1 MKVLF
6 TSKVALTF
14 AEFVFNKI
22 ISEFGWTKLESYL
35 SEGVNPVNEKS
46 LKIRSLD
53 IKLTNLFYVSESPAT
68 LAELSKGGSN
78 RYNLNPIFESDNLY
92 CYFGSEWGYNSSKL
106 NLDLLKLQKF
116 VNSEFGNIFNIELNE
131 SPKSFTF
138 IENQNKDFPKIGR
151 NNIYHSILSANNK
164 IYFGCPGTG
173 KSYKMEKDTEGS
185 KSYETTFHPEY
196 DYAAFV
202 GSYKPIMKDEK
213 IHYAF
218 TPQVFTKACVE
229 AYKKPDKNIVLKI
242 EEINRGNCAMIF
254 GDIFQLLDRHP
265 SGESKYE
272 ITPDA
277 DLAAY
282 LKEELG
288 DKFTGK
294 LKLPRNLSIYAT
306 MNTSDQS
313 LFPMDSAFKRR
324 WEWEYVPIDL
334 EKADTMI
341 FVANGKNYN
350 WADFLKKVNKR
361 IYDITESED
370 KQIGTFFVSGEPLIE
385 PEQFKTKVMFYL
397 WYDVFKNEI
406 ESEHNIFK
414 DKDGEKI
421 TFTDLFHKEKG
432 DTNLETILTKLGLEA
447 IPTSIKEVITAEQ
460 VN

>member
-6 TSKVALTF
+6 TAKKVITF

-22 ISEFGWTKLESYL
+22 ISEFGWERLESYL
-35 SEGVNPVNEKS
+35 SEGVNTVNEKS
-46 LKIRSLD
+46 LKISS
-53 IKLTNLFYVSESPAT
+53 INAKLTNLFYVSEKSAT
-68 LAELSKGGSN
+68 KEELSKSGFL
-78 RYNLNPIFESDNLY
+78 RYNTIPIFQSDNLY
-92 CYFGSEWGYNSSKL
+92 CYLSSEWGYQGTKL
-106 NLDLLKLQKF
+106 NLELVNLQKF
-116 VNSEFGNIFNIELNE
+116 VNLEFGDIFNIELDE
-131 SPKSFTF
+131 ASKTYVF
-138 IENQNKDFPKIGR
+138 IENQNKDFSKIDKK
-151 NNIYHSILSANNK
+151 NIYDSILSANNK

-173 KSYKMEKDTEGS
+173 KSYKMEKDTEGA

-202 GSYKPIMKDEK
+202 GSYKPIMKDGK

-218 TPQVFTKACVE
+218 TPQVFTKAYVE
-229 AYKKPDKNIVLKI
+229 AYNKPEKNIILKI

-265 SGESKYE
+265 SGESKYA
-272 ITPDA
+272 ITPDV

-288 DKFTGK
+288 DKFTEK
-294 LKLPRNLSIYAT
+294 LKLPNNLSIYAT

-334 EKADTMI
+334 ETANTMT

-350 WADFLKKVNKR
+350 WADFLKKVNER
-361 IYDITESED
+361 IYKITESED
-370 KQIGTFFVSGEPLIE
+370 KQIGTFFVSGEPIIE
-385 PEQFKTKVMFYL
+385 KDQFKTKVMFYL

-406 ESEHNIFK
+406 ESEYNIFK
-414 DKDGEKI
+414 DKEGEKI

-447 IPTSIKEVITAEQ
+447 IPTPIKEVE
-460 VN
+460 